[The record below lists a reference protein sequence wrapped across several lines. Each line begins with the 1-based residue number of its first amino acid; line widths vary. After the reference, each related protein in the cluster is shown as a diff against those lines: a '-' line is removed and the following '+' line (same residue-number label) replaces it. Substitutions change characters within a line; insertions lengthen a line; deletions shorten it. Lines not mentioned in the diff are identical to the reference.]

1 MKIRSGKQEIMIS
14 CKYFILAQRSEVL
27 IWLIWYRGI
36 RCMEHSVHVACK
48 HFVEAVAPACPTNK
62 INDWEDEDGD
72 KEDGDVT
79 DEADE
84 GFTAGDALGKALV
97 LVKQV

>member
-1 MKIRSGKQEIMIS
+1 
-14 CKYFILAQRSEVL
+14 
-27 IWLIWYRGI
+27 
-36 RCMEHSVHVACK
+36 MEHLVHVVCK

-62 INDWEDEDGD
+62 INNWEDEDGD
-72 KEDGDVT
+72 EEDGDVT

-84 GFTAGDALGKALV
+84 GFTASDALGKALA